1 MIKTFN
7 VIKYVFGPLEVNSYL
22 IGDPDSNSAFCIDP
36 GGDPDL
42 IIEDLKGK
50 RWELKGIL
58 LTHAHFDHIA
68 GAGHLKEKTNAPL
81 YLHEKD
87 VEIYRRAPDSMMRWL
102 GVTMDFLPEI
112 DYYLEENKELC
123 LGNKALVVIH
133 TPGHTPGSVCF
144 YGGGCIFT
152 GDLIFKGSVGRTDFP
167 GGSTK
172 DLIKSIIEKIL
183 PLPED
188 VEIFP
193 GHGEMTDLKT
203 EIENNPF
210 IKEFLRY

>member
-22 IGDPDSNSAFCIDP
+22 VGDPDSNSAFCIDP
-36 GGDPDL
+36 GGEPDL
-42 IIEDLKGK
+42 IIEDLEDKK
-50 RWELKGIL
+50 WELKGIL
-58 LTHAHFDHIA
+58 LTHAHFDHVV
-68 GAGHLKEKTNAPL
+68 GAGPLKEKTDAPL
-81 YLHEKD
+81 YLHKKD

-102 GVTMDFLPEI
+102 GVTMDYLPEI
-112 DYYLEENKELC
+112 DYYLEENKELY
-123 LGNKALVVIH
+123 LGNKALVVLH

-183 PLPED
+183 PLPEN

-210 IKEFLRY
+210 VKEFLKY

>member
-1 MIKTFN
+1 M
-7 VIKYVFGPLEVNSYL
+7 IKYVFGPLEVNSYL
-22 IGDPDSNSAFCIDP
+22 VGDPDSNSAFCIDP
-36 GGDPDL
+36 GGEPDL
-42 IIEDLKGK
+42 ILEDLKEREWK
-50 RWELKGIL
+50 LKGIL
-58 LTHAHFDHIA
+58 LTHAHFDHVA
-68 GAGHLKEKTNAPL
+68 GAGPLKEKTNAPL

-102 GVTMDFLPEI
+102 GVTIDYLPEI
-112 DYYLEENKELC
+112 DYYLEENKELYI
-123 LGNKALVVIH
+123 GEKALVVLH

-172 DLIKSIIEKIL
+172 DLIKSIMDKIL
-183 PLPED
+183 PLSKD
-188 VEIFP
+188 IEIFP
-193 GHGEMTDLKT
+193 GHGEITDLKT

-210 IKEFLRY
+210 IKEFLKY